1 MLGISASSAD
11 RILRMRFKDK
21 VALITGGTSGIGEA
35 TALLFATEGAKV
47 AITGR
52 NDQRGARVVERVQQK
67 GGIAVFFRAD
77 VSVADDCRRAVE
89 ETLRAFGALD
99 ILFNNAGVFYPQTA
113 LECSE
118 REWDEQIDVNLKGT
132 FLMSKFALPAMIAQ
146 KRGVIVNNSSGWGI
160 VGGDH
165 AVAYCASKGGV
176 VLMTKAMAIDHG
188 AQGIRVNCICPGDVE
203 TPMLPAD
210 AKMRGLKWEDY
221 IAGCASRP
229 LGRVGTAEE
238 IAKAVMFLAS
248 DDSSFMTGAA
258 LVVDGG
264 GTAD

>member
-1 MLGISASSAD
+1 
-11 RILRMRFKDK
+11 MRLKDK

-35 TALLFATEGAKV
+35 TAVLFAREGAAV

-52 NDQRGARVVERVQQK
+52 NPQRGKAVLARIKETS
-67 GGIAVFFRAD
+67 GEGLFLRAN
-77 VSVADDCRRAVE
+77 VSSAADCRKAVE
-89 ETLRAFGALD
+89 ETVSAFGRVD

-118 REWDEQIDVNLKGT
+118 KEWDEQIDVNLKGT
-132 FLMSKFALPAMIAQ
+132 FLMSKFVLPVMIRQ
-146 KRGVIVNNSSGWGI
+146 GRGVIVNNASGWGI

-188 AQGIRVNCICPGDVE
+188 AQGIRVNCVCPGDVE
-203 TPMLPAD
+203 TPMLPGD
-210 AKMRGLKWEDY
+210 AKMRGLKWDEY
-221 IAGCASRP
+221 IAGCANRP
-229 LGRVGTAEE
+229 LGRVGTPEE
-238 IAKAVMFLAS
+238 IAKAVLFLAS
-248 DDSSFMTGAA
+248 DESSFMTGAA

>member
-1 MLGISASSAD
+1 
-11 RILRMRFKDK
+11 MRTMRLKDK

-52 NDQRGARVVERVQQK
+52 NRERGMAVVGRIK
-67 GGIAVFFRAD
+67 GCGSDSIFVHTD
-77 VSVADDCRRAVE
+77 VSQADDCRRAVE
-89 ETLRAFGALD
+89 DTVRAFDRID
-99 ILFNNAGVFYPQTA
+99 ILFNNAGVFYAQTA
-113 LECSE
+113 IECSE

-132 FLMSKFALPAMIAQ
+132 FLMSKYALPGMLAR
-146 KRGVIVNNSSGWGI
+146 KCGVIINNASGWGI

-188 AQGIRVNCICPGDVE
+188 PQGIRVNCICPGDVE

-210 AKMRGLKWEDY
+210 AKMRGVKWEDY
-221 IAGCASRP
+221 IAGCANRP
-229 LGRVGTAEE
+229 LGRVGTVEE
-238 IAKAVMFLAS
+238 IAKAVLFLAS

>member
-1 MLGISASSAD
+1 MESS
-11 RILRMRFKDK
+11 MRLQER

-35 TALLFATEGAKV
+35 TALLFARE
-47 AITGR
+47 
-52 NDQRGARVVERVQQK
+52 GARVAIVGRNRERGIDVCNRIQQT
-67 GGIAVFFRAD
+67 GAEAIFLPAD
-77 VSVADDCRRAVE
+77 VSSASDCERCVQ
-89 ETLRAFGALD
+89 ETLRRFGRID

-118 REWDEQIDVNLKGT
+118 REWDEQIAVNLKGT
-132 FLMSKFALPAMIAQ
+132 FLMSKFVLPGMIA
-146 KRGVIVNNSSGWGI
+146 RHSGVIVNNASGWGI

-188 AQGIRVNCICPGDVE
+188 RQGIRVNCVCPGDVD

-210 AKMRGLKWEDY
+210 AKKRGLNWNDY
-221 IAGCASRP
+221 IAGCANRP
-229 LGRVGTAEE
+229 LGRVGTVDE
-238 IAKAVMFLAS
+238 IAKAVLFLAS

>member
-1 MLGISASSAD
+1 
-11 RILRMRFKDK
+11 MRLQDK

-35 TALLFATEGAKV
+35 TALLFAAEGARV

-52 NDQRGARVVERVQQK
+52 NDSRGAAVVERIAIA
-67 GGIAVFFRAD
+67 GGNAIFIRAD
-77 VSVADDCRRAVE
+77 VSVAADCQRAVD
-89 ETLRAFGALD
+89 ETLRAFSRLD

-132 FLMSKFALPAMIAQ
+132 FLMSKCALPAMIAQ
-146 KRGVIVNNSSGWGI
+146 KHGVIVNNSSGWGI

-203 TPMLPAD
+203 TPMLPLD
-210 AKMRGLKWEDY
+210 ARMRGLKWEDY

-229 LGRVGTAEE
+229 LGRVGTVEE
-238 IAKAVMFLAS
+238 IAKAVLFLAS

>member
-1 MLGISASSAD
+1 
-11 RILRMRFKDK
+11 MRLKDK

-35 TALLFATEGAKV
+35 TALLFAAEGARV

-52 NDQRGARVVERVQQK
+52 NDARGAAIIERIQQT
-67 GGIAVFFRAD
+67 GGNAIFISAD
-77 VSVADDCRRAVE
+77 VSVAGDCQRAVD
-89 ETLRAFGALD
+89 ETVRAFDRLD
-99 ILFNNAGVFYPQTA
+99 ILFNNAGVFYAQTA

-132 FLMSKFALPAMIAQ
+132 FLMSKCALPGMIAR
-146 KRGVIVNNSSGWGI
+146 KSGVIVNNSSGWGI

-188 AQGIRVNCICPGDVE
+188 AQGIRVNCVCPGDVE

-221 IAGCASRP
+221 IAGCATRP
-229 LGRVGTAEE
+229 LGRVGTVEE
-238 IAKAVMFLAS
+238 IAKAVLFLAS

>member
-1 MLGISASSAD
+1 
-11 RILRMRFKDK
+11 MRLKHK

-35 TALLFATEGAKV
+35 TALLFARE
-47 AITGR
+47 
-52 NDQRGARVVERVQQK
+52 GARVAVTGRSPERGAQVVRTIEAS
-67 GGIAVFFRAD
+67 GGQAMFMRAD
-77 VSVADDCRRAVE
+77 VSSASDCQRAVN
-89 ETLRAFGALD
+89 ETVEAFERVD
-99 ILFNNAGVFYPQTA
+99 VLFNNAGVYYPQTA

-132 FLMSKFALPAMIAQ
+132 FLMSKAVLPGMIGR
-146 KRGVIVNNSSGWGI
+146 KSGVIINNASGWGI

-188 AQGIRVNCICPGDVE
+188 SHGIRVNCICPGDVE

-221 IAGCASRP
+221 IASCANRP
-229 LGRVGTAEE
+229 LGRVGTVEE
-238 IAKAVMFLAS
+238 IAKAVLFLAS

>member
-1 MLGISASSAD
+1 
-11 RILRMRFKDK
+11 MRLNNK

-35 TALLFATEGAKV
+35 TAFLFAQEGAEV

-52 NDQRGARVVERVQQK
+52 NRQRGATVLERIKEVGSEAMFFQANVSIAGDCRRVVEET
-67 GGIAVFFRAD
+67 
-77 VSVADDCRRAVE
+77 VA
-89 ETLRAFGALD
+89 AFGRLD
-99 ILFNNAGVFYPQTA
+99 ILFNNAGVFYPHTA

-118 REWDEQIDVNLKGT
+118 KEWDEQIDINLKGT
-132 FLMSKFALPAMIAQ
+132 FLMSKFALPVMIAQ
-146 KRGVIVNNSSGWGI
+146 SRGVIINNASGWGI

-188 AQGIRVNCICPGDVE
+188 AKGIRVNCVCPGDVE

-221 IAGCASRP
+221 IAGCAQRP
-229 LGRVGTAEE
+229 LGRVGTAAE
-238 IAKAVMFLAS
+238 IAKAVLFLAS